1 MCECITSANSD
12 YESHTLSQLE
22 SRLEQDFIAGYLVE
36 YMLN

>member
-1 MCECITSANSD
+1 MKV
-12 YESHTLSQLE
+12 TLSQLE